1 LCCLEQ
7 AVTTVS
13 PSAAQHHQVS
23 VAMLNDPRTPPTM
36 PTTETA
42 SSNDDWTYVLARAW
56 MLLLALPL
64 LCGGLAY
71 GGSFLLTPAFTART
85 SLMPPQQQQSA
96 ATSALASLSGLVGLS
111 GASAGLRN
119 PVDQFAALMQSQ
131 TIQERL
137 IERFK
142 LLEVYDEKLRS
153 DARRELDKRTRIAVG
168 KRDGLI
174 TVEVDDPSPQRAAE
188 IANAY
193 VEELRR
199 LTSTLAVSEAQ
210 QRRVFFEG
218 LLNATRSKLTASQIA
233 LEQTGVSS
241 GTLRSEPKAAA
252 ETYSRLKAQ
261 VTASEVRLQAMRTT
275 LTDNTNEVR
284 LQMAELGAL
293 RGKLASLEGSQNNG
307 TGSDYIGR
315 YRDFKYQETL
325 FELFARQYE
334 LARVDESREGALI
347 QVVDTAVAPDKRS
360 WPRRSLLAA
369 AGALVGLMLAPAWVL
384 LRRRR

>member
-1 LCCLEQ
+1 
-7 AVTTVS
+7 
-13 PSAAQHHQVS
+13 
-23 VAMLNDPRTPPTM
+23 M
-36 PTTETA
+36 PTPETA
-42 SSNDDWTYVLARAW
+42 ALSDDWTHVLGRAW
-56 MLLLALPL
+56 MLLLALPV
-64 LCGGLAY
+64 LCAALAY

-111 GASAGLRN
+111 GASAGLRS

-137 IERFK
+137 IDRFK

-188 IANAY
+188 MANAY

-218 LLNATRSKLTASQIA
+218 LLNSTRGKLTASQIA

-275 LTDNTNEVR
+275 LTDTTNEVR
-284 LQMAELGAL
+284 LQMAELAAL
-293 RGKLASLEGSQNNG
+293 RSKLASLEGSQTSG
-307 TGSDYIGR
+307 SGSDYIGR

-360 WPRRSLLAA
+360 WPRRSLLTA
-369 AGALVGLMLAPAWVL
+369 AGALVGLMLAPAWAL